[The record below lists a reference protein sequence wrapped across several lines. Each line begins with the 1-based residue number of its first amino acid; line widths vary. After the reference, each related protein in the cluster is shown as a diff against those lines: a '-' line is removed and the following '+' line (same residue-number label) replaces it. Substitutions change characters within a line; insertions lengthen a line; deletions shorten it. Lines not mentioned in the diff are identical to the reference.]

1 MERGFRAVRI
11 GTQDGGVLIAERSRR
26 PTLGPVDCDANRQ
39 PAGVRVAGDGAGAH
53 SSGVTIPQ
61 PLRVLHLDSGRE
73 WRGGQRQVY
82 LLARGQREQGHE
94 PLVIAPPDS
103 PLLRR
108 LRSAGIAAAAV
119 RMRGDWDLAAARR
132 VRAVL
137 RTWNADLVHA
147 HDARAHAIALAAL
160 LGQRTLPLVVTRRVP
175 FVPRG
180 RLKYGRRVARFIAIS
195 NAVRD
200 ALVAGGV
207 DAGRIDLVYSGVPK
221 PTITRPRDWRIEC
234 RWPGDAVVC
243 GIVGAMTAEKGVATL
258 GEIGNHLSEAT
269 RTRIRLVLLGGQAAG
284 SQPVGGLEAYR
295 AGFVDEI
302 HGAMSGLDILL
313 HPSSAEGLGTAV
325 IDAMGLGVP
334 PIAFRVG
341 GLPELIQDGVSG
353 LLVPAGDIPAF
364 AAATEGLVQDAA
376 RRATLAAAG
385 PGRAAEFSVER
396 MVRGTISVY
405 SSVLAESL
413 ALRG

>member
-1 MERGFRAVRI
+1 V
-11 GTQDGGVLIAERSRR
+11 TTSR
-26 PTLGPVDCDANRQ
+26 
-39 PAGVRVAGDGAGAH
+39 
-53 SSGVTIPQ
+53 

-82 LLARGQREQGHE
+82 LLARGQRESGHE
-94 PLVIAPPDS
+94 PLVIAAPDA
-103 PLLRR
+103 PLIRR

-137 RTWNADLVHA
+137 RTWNADLIHA
-147 HDARAHAIALAAL
+147 HDARAHAIALASL
-160 LGQRTLPLVVTRRVP
+160 VGRRTLPLIVTRRVP

-195 NAVRD
+195 GAVRD
-200 ALVAGGV
+200 ALVSGGV
-207 DAGRIDLVYSGVPK
+207 GTERIDLVYSGVPR
-221 PTITRPRDWRIEC
+221 PAVSNPRDWRLEC
-234 RWPGDAVVC
+234 RWPADSVVC

-258 GEIGNHLSEAT
+258 AEIGARLPAESRA
-269 RTRIRLVLLGGQAAG
+269 RVRLVLLGGQAAG
-284 SQPVGGLEAYR
+284 AQSVGELTAFR

-302 HGAMSGLDILL
+302 HSAMAGLDILL

-325 IDAMGLGVP
+325 IDAMALGVP

-341 GLPELIQDGVSG
+341 GLPELIQDQRSG
-353 LLVPAGDIPAF
+353 ILVPAGDVAAF
-364 AAATEGLVQDAA
+364 AAATDRLVRDESF
-376 RRATLAAAG
+376 RKMLAASG
-385 PGRAAEFSVER
+385 PERAAEFSVER
-396 MVRGTISVY
+396 MIRGTQAVY
-405 SSVLAESL
+405 DSVLARGL

>member
-1 MERGFRAVRI
+1 M
-11 GTQDGGVLIAERSRR
+11 TTSR
-26 PTLGPVDCDANRQ
+26 
-39 PAGVRVAGDGAGAH
+39 
-53 SSGVTIPQ
+53 

-82 LLARGQREQGHE
+82 LLARGQRESGHE
-94 PLVIAPPDS
+94 PLVIAAPDA
-103 PLLRR
+103 PLIRR

-137 RTWNADLVHA
+137 RTWNADLIHA
-147 HDARAHAIALAAL
+147 HDARAHAIALASL
-160 LGQRTLPLVVTRRVP
+160 VGRRTLPLIVTRRVP

-195 NAVRD
+195 GAVRD
-200 ALVAGGV
+200 ALVSGGV
-207 DAGRIDLVYSGVPK
+207 GTERIDLVYSGVPR
-221 PTITRPRDWRIEC
+221 PDVSNPRDWRLEC
-234 RWPGDAVVC
+234 RWPADSVVC

-258 GEIGNHLSEAT
+258 AEIGARLPAESRA
-269 RTRIRLVLLGGQAAG
+269 RVRLVLLGGQAAG
-284 SQPVGGLEAYR
+284 AQSVGELTAFR

-302 HGAMSGLDILL
+302 HSAMAGLDILL

-325 IDAMGLGVP
+325 IDAMALGVP

-341 GLPELIQDGVSG
+341 GLPELIQDQRSG
-353 LLVPAGDIPAF
+353 ILVPAGDVAAF
-364 AAATEGLVQDAA
+364 AAATDRLVRDESF
-376 RRATLAAAG
+376 RKTLAAAG
-385 PGRAAEFSVER
+385 PERATEFSVER
-396 MVRGTISVY
+396 MIRGTQAVY
-405 SSVLAESL
+405 DAVLARGL

>member
-1 MERGFRAVRI
+1 MLALR
-11 GTQDGGVLIAERSRR
+11 T
-26 PTLGPVDCDANRQ
+26 
-39 PAGVRVAGDGAGAH
+39 PAATAILHVVA
-53 SSGVTIPQ
+53 SSQ

-94 PLVIAPPDS
+94 PLVIAAPDA
-103 PLLRR
+103 PLIRR
-108 LRSAGIAAAAV
+108 LRSAGIAAASV

-160 LGQRTLPLVVTRRVP
+160 LGRRTLPLVVTRRVP

-180 RLKYGRRVARFIAIS
+180 RIKYGRRVSRFIAIS
-195 NAVRD
+195 SAVRD

-207 DAGRIDLVYSGVPK
+207 DPERIDLVYSGVPQ
-221 PTITRPRDWRIEC
+221 PAVARPRDWRTEC

-258 GEIGNHLSEAT
+258 AEIGKHLPDAT
-269 RTRIRLVLLGGQAAG
+269 RNRVRLVLLGGQSAG
-284 SQPVGGLEAYR
+284 TQPVGALEAFR

-302 HGAMSGLDILL
+302 HAAMAGLDVLL

-325 IDAMGLGVP
+325 IDAMALGVP

-341 GLPELIQDGVSG
+341 GLPELIVDGHSG
-353 LLVPAGDIPAF
+353 LLVPPGNIAGF
-364 AAATEGLVQDAA
+364 AAATDSLVRDDA
-376 RRATLAAAG
+376 RRRLLASNG
-385 PGRAAEFSVER
+385 PARAAEFGVDR
-396 MVRGTISVY
+396 MVRGTVAVY
-405 SSVLAESL
+405 GSVLAREL

>member
-1 MERGFRAVRI
+1 M
-11 GTQDGGVLIAERSRR
+11 TS
-26 PTLGPVDCDANRQ
+26 P
-39 PAGVRVAGDGAGAH
+39 
-53 SSGVTIPQ
+53 

-94 PLVIAPPDS
+94 PLVIAAPDA
-103 PLLRR
+103 PLVRR
-108 LRSAGIAAAAV
+108 LRSAGIAVAAV

-137 RTWNADLVHA
+137 RTWNADVVHA

-160 LGQRTLPLVVTRRVP
+160 FGRRELPLIVTRRVP

-200 ALVAGGV
+200 ALVAGSV
-207 DAGRIDLVYSGVPK
+207 DSSRIDLVYSGVP
-221 PTITRPRDWRIEC
+221 RPNVTHARDWRAEC
-234 RWPGDAVVC
+234 RWPADSIVC

-258 GEIGNHLSEAT
+258 EDIGARLPDAT
-269 RTRIRLVLLGGQAAG
+269 RARIRLVLLGGQAAG
-284 SQPVGGLEAYR
+284 SRPVGGMDAFR

-302 HGAMSGLDILL
+302 HGAMAGLDMLL

-325 IDAMGLGVP
+325 IDAMALGIP
-334 PIAFRVG
+334 PVAFRVG
-341 GLPELIQDGVSG
+341 GLPELIEDGHSG
-353 LLVPAGDIPAF
+353 ILVPAGDTAAF
-364 AAATEGLVQDAA
+364 AMATDRLVRDSEL
-376 RRATLAAAG
+376 RRTLARNG
-385 PGRAAEFSVER
+385 PPRAAEFGVDR
-396 MVRGTISVY
+396 MVRGTQAVY
-405 SSVLAESL
+405 DAVLTRGL